1 MELGLGHLGMTPGQ
15 LWCLTFPEWNAKLR
29 GFMEFHGIKPQ
40 AAPMTRKEMDAMI
53 EEFPDGV
60 ISLDERRRRKKLGN
74 ELDKVDGGRDSR

>member
-1 MELGLGHLGMTPGQ
+1 MELGLGHLDLMPDQ
-15 LWCLTFPEWNAKLR
+15 LWSLTFPEWNTKLR

-40 AAPMTRKEMDAMI
+40 IGPMTRDEMDAMI

-74 ELDKVDGGRDSR
+74 QMDEAYGSGDG

>member
-1 MELGLGHLGMTPGQ
+1 MELGLGHLGLPPDQ
-15 LWCLTFPEWNAKLR
+15 LWSLTFPEWNAKLR

-40 AAPMTRKEMDAMI
+40 TTPMTREEMDEMI

-74 ELDKVDGGRDSR
+74 QMDEAYGSGDG